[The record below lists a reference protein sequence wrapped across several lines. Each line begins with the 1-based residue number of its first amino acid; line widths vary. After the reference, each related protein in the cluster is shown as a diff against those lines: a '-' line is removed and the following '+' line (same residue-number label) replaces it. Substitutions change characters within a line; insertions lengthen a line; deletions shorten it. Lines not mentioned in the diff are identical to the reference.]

1 MKLQLPKGT
10 RDFKPEEMIIRNKI
24 VSTLKEIFELYGYS
38 PLETPCFERFE
49 ILSSKY
55 AGGEEI
61 LKETFKLKD
70 QGKRDLGLRYDLTVP
85 MCRFVGMN
93 PNIKMPFKRYQ
104 TGEVFRDGPVES
116 ARYRQFTQCDVD
128 IVGCNEMT
136 ADAEII
142 SLTSK
147 AFKKLGFDFFIKI
160 NNRKLLND
168 VLKYCKVDKNKTE
181 DVILSIDK
189 LEKFGVEAVK
199 KELKEKNINQ
209 KTINEILKI
218 IDIKGTDKEKINKLK
233 KILKDSDGL
242 KGIIDLLNYLKL
254 LNLNVDF
261 DVSLARG
268 LSYYTGTVI
277 EVFLK
282 NSKVKTAVCAGGRY
296 DKMIGDFLGKGD
308 YPAVG
313 ISFGLDRIYDAYL
326 EKNKEEKKTV
336 TQVYIIPINTFKDS
350 LKIAEELRNEGVKVD
365 IDLTG
370 KGPSK
375 NLKYANTLKIPYV
388 IFIGE
393 DEIEQ
398 NKVKIKNMVSGDEKL
413 VTAEELIVYLNDEGV
428 LNRFDLKNF

>member
-1 MKLQLPKGT
+1 MKMKLQLPKGT
-10 RDFKPEEMIIRNKI
+10 RDFKPEEMITMNKI
-24 VSTLKEIFELYGYS
+24 VSTLKEIFEVYGYS
-38 PLETPCFERFE
+38 PLETPSFERFD

-55 AGGEEI
+55 AGGAEI
-61 LKETFKLKD
+61 MKETFKFRD
-70 QGKRDLGLRYDLTVP
+70 QGKRDLALRYDLTVP

-128 IVGCNEMT
+128 IVGCNDMS

-142 SLTSK
+142 ALTDK
-147 AFKKLGFDFFIKI
+147 AFKKLGFDFIIKV

-168 VLKYCKVDKNKTE
+168 ILKYCKVSENKAE

-189 LEKFGVEAVK
+189 LEKFGLETVK

-209 KTINEILKI
+209 KTTNEILKI
-218 IDIKGTDKEKINKLK
+218 INIEGSNKEKLNKLK
-233 KILKDSDGL
+233 KIFKNSDGL
-242 KGIIDLLNYLKL
+242 NEISDLLDYLKI
-254 LNLNVDF
+254 LNINAELDP
-261 DVSLARG
+261 SLARG

-277 EVFLK
+277 EVILK
-282 NSKVKTAVCAGGRY
+282 NSKVKSSVCGGGRY

-313 ISFGLDRIYDAYL
+313 ISFGLDRIYDAYI

-365 IDLTG
+365 IDLAG

-375 NLKYANTLKIPYV
+375 NLKYANSLNIPYV
-388 IFIGE
+388 LFIGE
-393 DEIEQ
+393 EELKQ
-398 NKVKIKNMVSGDEKL
+398 NKVKLKDMNTGKERL
-413 VTAEELIVYLNDEGV
+413 VTAKELVLFLNKEGI
-428 LNRFDLKNF
+428 F

>member
-10 RDFKPEEMIIRNKI
+10 RDFKPEEMITMNKI
-24 VSTLKEIFELYGYS
+24 VSTLKEIFEVYGYS
-38 PLETPCFERFE
+38 PLETPSFERFD

-55 AGGEEI
+55 AGGAEI
-61 LKETFKLKD
+61 MKETFKFRD
-70 QGKRDLGLRYDLTVP
+70 QGKRDLALRYDLTVP

-128 IVGCNEMT
+128 IVGCNDMS

-142 SLTSK
+142 ALTDK
-147 AFKKLGFDFFIKI
+147 AFKKLGFDFIIKV

-168 VLKYCKVDKNKTE
+168 ILKYCKVSENKAE

-189 LEKFGVEAVK
+189 LEKFGLETVK

-209 KTINEILKI
+209 KTTNEILKI
-218 IDIKGTDKEKINKLK
+218 INIEGSNKEKLNKLK
-233 KILKDSDGL
+233 KIFKNSDGL
-242 KGIIDLLNYLKL
+242 NEISDLLDYLKI
-254 LNLNVDF
+254 LNINAELDP
-261 DVSLARG
+261 SLARG

-277 EVFLK
+277 EVILK
-282 NSKVKTAVCAGGRY
+282 NSKVKSSVCGGGRY

-313 ISFGLDRIYDAYL
+313 ISFGLDRIYDAYI

-365 IDLTG
+365 IDLAG

-375 NLKYANTLKIPYV
+375 NLKYANSLNIPYV
-388 IFIGE
+388 LFIGE
-393 DEIEQ
+393 EELKQ
-398 NKVKIKNMVSGDEKL
+398 NKVKLKDMNTGKERL
-413 VTAEELIVYLNDEGV
+413 VTAKELVLFLNKEGI
-428 LNRFDLKNF
+428 F